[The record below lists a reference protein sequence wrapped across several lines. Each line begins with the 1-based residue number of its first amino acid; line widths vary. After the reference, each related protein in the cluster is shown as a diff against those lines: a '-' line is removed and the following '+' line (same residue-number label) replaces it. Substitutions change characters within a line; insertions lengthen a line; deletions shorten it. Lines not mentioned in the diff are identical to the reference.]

1 MVETRGGAQIGVLE
15 ENMQRVQQQVDD
27 HTGSIE
33 RLHLKVDGLEAG
45 VAEIRAMMQEVMKRL
60 PVVEQP
66 AVQPRQEE
74 QSPNR
79 VQANLGEQIPIAPRE
94 AHGVPLGAE
103 VRNAMPMRPLN
114 QDFRV
119 KLISHELVC
128 KRVSF
133 LKMVRMD
140 PFWVNLVTRLRKE
153 GM

>member
-33 RLHLKVDGLEAG
+33 RLHLTVDGFEAG
-45 VAEIRAMMQEVMKRL
+45 VAEIRAFIQEVMKRL

-66 AVQPRQEE
+66 VVQSRQEG
-74 QSPNR
+74 QSPNW

-103 VRNAMPMRPLN
+103 VRNVMPMRPLN
-114 QDFRV
+114 QDFRGQA
-119 KLISHELVC
+119 
-128 KRVSF
+128 
-133 LKMVRMD
+133 
-140 PFWVNLVTRLRKE
+140 N
-153 GM
+153 